1 MNKIK
6 ILIAEDNQINQLLM
20 KVILE
25 NNNYDFVIVENG
37 LLACE
42 ELKSKPNYY
51 SVILMD
57 LMMPVM
63 NGYKAT
69 EEIRKNINNKIPI
82 IAVTADVTSNIK
94 EKCLNTG
101 MNDYIAKPFES
112 LELIN
117 IITKNIKQ

>member
-6 ILIAEDNQINQLLM
+6 ILVAEDNKINQLLM
-20 KVILE
+20 KIIFG

-42 ELKSKPNYY
+42 ELKNKPNFY

-63 NGYKAT
+63 DGLDAT
-69 EEIRKNINNKIPI
+69 EEIRKNINDEIPI
-82 IAVTADVTSNIK
+82 IAVTGDVSENIK

-101 MNDYIAKPFES
+101 MNDYIAKPYES
-112 LELIN
+112 SELIN